1 MFSDPN
7 RIADAINNPKFHAGD
22 QVVLAKGPHKY
33 TRGTFLS
40 LRDDVEW
47 GGIRES
53 SGALRIHPIEW
64 MRSELEPKGQKEP
77 PPNC

>member
-1 MFSDPN
+1 MFSDPG

-22 QVVLAKGPHKY
+22 QVILAEGPHKY

-47 GGIRES
+47 GNIRES
-53 SGALRIHPIEW
+53 SGKPSIHPVEW
-64 MRSELEPKGQKEP
+64 MRSDLERDRPE
-77 PPNC
+77 

>member
-22 QVVLAKGPHKY
+22 QVILAEGPHKY
-33 TRGTFLS
+33 TRGTFLN

-47 GGIRES
+47 GNIRES
-53 SGALRIHPIEW
+53 SGKLSIHPVEW
-64 MRSELEPKGQKEP
+64 MQSDLKRDRPE
-77 PPNC
+77 